1 MNSTTWRHSLGK
13 ADIFEESEC
22 IKMGNIYDKKNAEGY
37 SDPTPYQAIRNM
49 IKPGEVWT
57 FRKKD
62 DAEAEV
68 LVVAFNDNVA
78 TILFLMDEYKEG
90 CIEVVST
97 DVKWVNPRM
106 LNWSWG
112 GYLCKCVRKLSVQE
126 FDQVLAEI
134 EKILSVQ
141 VVKEADAMANPVP
154 DPVRSAEIVA
164 MKQELDAMCI
174 RVKEADAVA
183 HKYEASFAEAKAE
196 AEKNKIQLDLMKSMY
211 AELMEKFLQR
221 A

>member
-1 MNSTTWRHSLGK
+1 MNSITWRHSLGK

-37 SDPTPYQAIRNM
+37 SDPTPYQAIKNI

-112 GYLCKCVRKLSVQE
+112 GYLCKCARKLSVSE

-141 VVKEADAMANPVP
+141 VVKEADAVANPVP
-154 DPVRSAEIVA
+154 DPVRSAEIVSL
-164 MKQELDAMCI
+164 KHELDAMHS
-174 RVKEADAVA
+174 RVKEAEKRVVA
-183 HKYEASFAEAKAE
+183 LSDQLSMTQIENTKQKAQNATLKE
-196 AEKNKIQLDLMKSMY
+196 MY
-211 AELMEKFLQR
+211 SDLMEKFLSKV
-221 A
+221 